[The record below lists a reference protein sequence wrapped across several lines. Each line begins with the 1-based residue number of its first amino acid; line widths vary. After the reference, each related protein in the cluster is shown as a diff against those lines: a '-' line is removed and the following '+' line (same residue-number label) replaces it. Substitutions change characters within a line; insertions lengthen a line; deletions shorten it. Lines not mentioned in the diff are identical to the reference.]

1 MELNH
6 SHGKEKNKKKMSS
19 THLFSV
25 CTFQTR
31 FFFFSTA
38 SGVECPSASLLG
50 LLPLHKLVSW
60 GRTNIV
66 LWRSLVSHEA
76 SEKRKLQELC
86 RVLRFVSFFPPS
98 LVQQNLILIK
108 EQEKKN
114 TCYISPSLFLFFILS
129 FLTCRPHRPFMWIAT

>member
-1 MELNH
+1 MVRR
-6 SHGKEKNKKKMSS
+6 KTTKKN
-19 THLFSV
+19 V
-25 CTFQTR
+25 INTFVFCLYISNTF

-38 SGVECPSASLLG
+38 SRVECPSASLLG

-114 TCYISPSLFLFFILS
+114 TCYISPSLFLFFVLS